1 MEKRTLGRTGLEV
14 TQLGFGAME
23 LRFGPEG
30 ERACTDE
37 QAEKV
42 LNAVLDA
49 GINFIDT
56 WPDYGLSEERIGRY
70 VSSRRGE
77 YFLATKCD
85 CDPVDKGGQGGH
97 IWSRDQL
104 LANIEASLKRLA
116 TDRVDILQLHNPK
129 IEEAPVD
136 ELVAALKEIQSQ
148 GLTRFISISTTLPW
162 LPKYL
167 QMGVF
172 DTFQI
177 PYSCLQG
184 EHHDAIARVGE
195 AGAGVIVRGGINRG
209 GPAGE
214 VPSRTNSDLWAKA
227 ALDELCG
234 DMTPAELILRYTLA
248 HPHCHTTIVGTKNLD
263 HLAANV
269 AAAGKG
275 PLPAELYDQVAGRVA
290 QALGEK

>member
-1 MEKRTLGRTGLEV
+1 MEKKRLGRTALEV

-23 LRFGPEG
+23 LRSPAEG
-30 ERACTDE
+30 DRSCTDE

-56 WPDYGLSEERIGRY
+56 SPDYGLSEERIGRY
-70 VSSRRGE
+70 ISSRRRE
-77 YFLATKCD
+77 YFLATKCG
-85 CDPVDKGGQGGH
+85 CDPVDKGGKGGH

-104 LANIEASLKRLA
+104 LGNIEGSLKRLS
-116 TDRVDILQLHNPK
+116 TDHVDILQLHNPK
-129 IEEAPVD
+129 IEEAPVE
-136 ELVAALKEIQSQ
+136 ELVGGLKEIQSR
-148 GLTRFISISTTLPW
+148 GLTRFIGISTTLPW

-167 QMGVF
+167 EMGVF

-177 PYSCLQG
+177 PYSCLQP

-195 AGAGVIVRGGINRG
+195 SGAGVIVRGGINRG
-209 GPAGE
+209 GPQGE
-214 VPSRTNSDLWAKA
+214 VPKRTNAELWNKA
-227 ALDELCG
+227 GLEELCDG
-234 DMTPAELILRYTLA
+234 ASPSELILRYTLT
-248 HPHCHTTIVGTKNLD
+248 HPHCHTTIVGTKSLD

-275 PLPAELYDQVAGRVA
+275 PLPPDRYGEVAGRVA
-290 QALGEK
+290 KALEG